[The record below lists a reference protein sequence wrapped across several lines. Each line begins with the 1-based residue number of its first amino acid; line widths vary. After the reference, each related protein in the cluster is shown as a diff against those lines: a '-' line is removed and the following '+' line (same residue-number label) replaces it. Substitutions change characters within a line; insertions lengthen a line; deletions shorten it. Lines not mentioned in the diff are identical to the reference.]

1 MCPEDNADDFR
12 PAEQDPWALRKPD
25 WNTWKSVKQARLW
38 QAVALACDV
47 DPANFQLFDN
57 PQLARLFKEPPRQF
71 DDLLVM
77 AKGSIGA
84 NGILKLI
91 SRSDEGLEESEVKLS
106 NFATWLKSIQHKLPA
121 QFPWLSEPITLSNMD
136 WPWGRHETDLL
147 RKLAAAAQRF
157 WSNYDPADPTTAP
170 TNQQVIDWLKGQGV
184 SERTA
189 EIMATI
195 LRADG
200 LPTGPRK

>member
-1 MCPEDNADDFR
+1 MSEDNAW
-12 PAEQDPWALRKPD
+12 PWAPRKPD
-25 WNTWKSVKQARLW
+25 WDAWNSIKQARLW
-38 QAVALACDV
+38 HAVALACDL
-47 DPANFQLFDN
+47 DPGNFQLLNN
-57 PQLARLFKEPPRQF
+57 PQLARLFKEPPRHF

-84 NGILKLI
+84 NGILKLA

-106 NFATWLKSIQHKLPA
+106 NFATWLKSIQYKIPA
-121 QFPWLSEPITLSNMD
+121 QFPWRPEPVTLSNMD
-136 WPWGRHETDLL
+136 WPWGRHETELL
-147 RKLAAAAQRF
+147 RKLAAAAHRF
-157 WSNYDPADPTTAP
+157 WSNYDPSDPTTAP
-170 TNQQVIDWLKGQGV
+170 TNQQIIDWLKGQGV

>member
-1 MCPEDNADDFR
+1 MSEDNAW
-12 PAEQDPWALRKPD
+12 PWSPHKPNWD
-25 WNTWKSVKQARLW
+25 AWKFVKQTRLW
-38 QAVALACDV
+38 HAVALACDL
-47 DPANFQLFDN
+47 DPANFQLFDK
-57 PQLARLFKEPPRQF
+57 PQLARSFKEPPWQLE
-71 DDLLVM
+71 DLLAM

-84 NGILKLI
+84 NGVLKLI

-106 NFATWLKSIQHKLPA
+106 NFATWLKGMQYQVSA
-121 QFPWLSEPITLSNMD
+121 QFPWQPEPITLRNLD
-136 WPWGRHETDLL
+136 WPWGRHETELL

-170 TNQQVIDWLKGQGV
+170 TNQQVIDWLKGEGV

-189 EIMATI
+189 EIIATI

>member
-1 MCPEDNADDFR
+1 MSEDNAPNLFSD
-12 PAEQDPWALRKPD
+12 EQDLWALRKPNWD
-25 WNTWKSVKQARLW
+25 AWKSVKQMRLW
-38 QAVALACDV
+38 HAVALACDL
-47 DPANFQLFDN
+47 DPRNFQLFDK

-71 DDLLVM
+71 DDLLDM
-77 AKGSIGA
+77 AKGSIGMSV
-84 NGILKLI
+84 LKLV
-91 SRSDEGLEESEVKLS
+91 SHSNEGLEESEVKLL
-106 NFATWLKSIQHKLPA
+106 NFATWLKKIQYKPAA
-121 QFPWLSEPITLSNMD
+121 QFPWLPEPVPFRDMD

-157 WSNYDPADPTTAP
+157 WRNYDPADPTTAP

-189 EIMATI
+189 EVMATI

-200 LPTGPRK
+200 LSTGPRK